1 MAAEVAALR
10 VQLQSLTQRLA
21 ALKLRQSRELQTV
34 RNDLEASIHEVALES
49 DSAVR
54 AAEDRLRNAL
64 RAYESESCSS
74 AELLSQLLALK
85 TQNGDEVRN
94 LQKDIRREREEADF
108 LRLHACEQ
116 MQNERNRLRLD
127 IEELRKTNEQAHASV
142 LTEQLREQ
150 RAYTSCLQ
158 TATAHIELLDAH
170 TSALR
175 SELNAVIA
183 RGTQEV
189 TALSETLQSLHK
201 IAKNQEG
208 EVTKLAQL
216 QAATIKN
223 AHTLSHMVLK
233 VGKHVEQLAGQ
244 NQLLRSKSAHL
255 GKFVYGKGR
264 HI

>member
-1 MAAEVAALR
+1 M
-10 VQLQSLTQRLA
+10 QLQSLTQRLA
-21 ALKLRQSRELQTV
+21 ALKLRQNRELQAV

-49 DSAVR
+49 DSATR
-54 AAEDRLRNAL
+54 TAEDRLRNAL
-64 RAYESESCSS
+64 REYESESCSS

-85 TQNGDEVRN
+85 AQNGDEVRH
-94 LQKDIRREREEADF
+94 LQIEIRRKREEADF
-108 LRLHACEQ
+108 LRLHASEQ
-116 MQNERNRLRLD
+116 LQNERNRVRLD
-127 IEELRKTNEQAHASV
+127 IEELRKSKEQMHVSV

-150 RAYTSCLQ
+150 RAYAACIH
-158 TATAHIELLDAH
+158 TATGHIELLDTH

-175 SELNAVIA
+175 NELNAVIA
-183 RGTQEV
+183 RGMQET
-189 TALSETLQSLHK
+189 TALSETLQSLQN
-201 IAKNQEG
+201 ISQNQEV
-208 EVTKLAQL
+208 EVTKLAKL

-233 VGKHVEQLAGQ
+233 VGKHVEQLASQ